1 MFACRLEITSVYIG
15 TLKATDM
22 KQNTNSNSLNLIKVN
37 NQFKRVDYVAASS
50 AHDVNQKPQGKKLI
64 TENGV
69 SVLITWFSL
78 S

>member
-1 MFACRLEITSVYIG
+1 
-15 TLKATDM
+15 M
-22 KQNTNSNSLNLIKVN
+22 KQNTNTNNLNLIKAGN
-37 NQFKRVDYVAASS
+37 KFERVDHVAASW
-50 AHDVNQKPQGKKLI
+50 AHDVNQKPQGKRLV